1 MSLKRK
7 NFTPHAAREGFRA
20 LFSGWLTY
28 GLVLPFLFLGQVSA
42 TDTDADG
49 LDDSWELQHFVDLA
63 QDASGD
69 PDGDGY
75 SNLEEQN
82 FGLDPNL
89 AGGLPGYLSHD
100 AWYDIPGITANDLQS
115 SEKFRQSPDLQEL
128 VLGAENSLGADNFG
142 SRYRGTLL
150 APISGSYTFWIS
162 GDNGVELWLSSDESK
177 FNRRRIAWHELSSGV
192 QQWDRFSSQ
201 QSAPISLVAGQK
213 YYLEVFHKENT
224 GDDHVSIA
232 WSYEAD
238 DFINLARNPNAVA
251 TQSSTRADGGPARAI
266 DGNYDGNFAFRSV
279 THTSDEENSWWQVDL
294 GGDFEVQQVVL
305 FNRTGGDAPR
315 RLSNFRV
322 SVLDVAGNEVFGR
335 DYFTLEG
342 HVQEHLVVGLEAPV
356 LGRTVRVS
364 LLGNN
369 LFGDGVLSLAEVEV
383 MSSASGEP
391 NATPLGYL
399 TNWTQEAGVAATQSS
414 TGFGA
419 EASRAID
426 GNRDGSFFNGS
437 VTHTR
442 DEEGSWWEVD
452 LGVERSVM
460 RVGVYNRTGGAQ
472 IRLSNYR
479 ITALDSAG
487 VELAHED
494 FYVEE
499 GFAPCFSKW
508 DLPVGI
514 SARKVRVELLG
525 PNRADDYVLSLAEV
539 EVLGSEIILTDEIQ
553 GQEVIPV
560 GVLESYVLD
569 PSDPD
574 DDYLPSEWEILYG
587 LDPNNAQDTLGGAFG
602 DPDGDLISNWQECQI
617 GSDPLVANSFPGALT
632 EEFWFGVEGQ
642 RLEDLYT
649 NSAFLE
655 GPDIRRFIFQSE
667 GSRWVGSNTGTRI
680 RGFLT
685 APQTGDYF
693 FWLSGDDEVRFWL
706 SSDDDKFN
714 KEQLINP
721 HLYVDYQN
729 YDIEAS
735 QKSRVVSLVEG
746 ETYYVEMQ
754 WKEANGGGDSP
765 VSLAWQAPGGQREL
779 IPSEYFSS
787 YNGHPNDVDDDGLP
801 DDWEVANGL
810 DSSDNGF
817 VNPANG
823 FAGDL
828 DGDGLTNFEEFAAN
842 TRADLSDSDG
852 DGIDDYQEVNVL
864 KTNALVGDVAPFQL
878 ESTLNGSSFVAQ
890 HGEWRI
896 DENRAA
902 SNSVR
907 GWVDYEIN
915 LSSDGIYLLE
925 ADVSSG
931 LSGSLSDEYRFI
943 FSIDGIEHE
952 KVDIT
957 MAADESGTASTL
969 TPWLEAGTH
978 TIRIFNDNALT
989 FRRIFIDSLRV
1000 LSSQGSDLSGN
1011 GVPDWVD
1018 FQVGERNEIET
1029 NHVTSKVSPVQIKG
1043 RTEYFDLLALSG
1055 GLEASQFG
1063 DSGWS
1068 VDLPLTESGSTTL
1081 TAVFENGASAES
1093 LPVTWEVTN
1102 LLEQTSLMLRQ
1113 GDSLKLTAFTGTTA
1127 NGSDK
1132 VWLTIDGVTHYFKG
1146 NQPMVYQF
1154 DTVGNQIIDIVHR
1167 RGNGN
1172 KASET
1177 NHQVTVN
1184 VVAPISITSPVMMP
1198 THVREW
1204 TVPALPAGAVLE
1216 FDEQMEVREAIPQA
1230 DGSTRYVM
1238 VTNSR
1243 EDLVAQ
1249 VRMPDGTILQSIP
1262 IRNLRVW
1269 DAENTSVI
1277 FVQNF
1282 GDGSYQVDM
1291 PVVISSIYED
1301 VVVNYNIFIAGV
1313 MFDTGGIDKDYLST
1327 DFDDFG
1333 QGLVTFIKMG
1343 TSGSACHRTSVFQ
1356 DGVRIG
1362 HFF

>member
-1 MSLKRK
+1 MYKRQ
-7 NFTPHAAREGFRA
+7 
-20 LFSGWLTY
+20 L
-28 GLVLPFLFLGQVSA
+28 LGQ
-42 TDTDADG
+42 
-49 LDDSWELQHFVDLA
+49 
-63 QDASGD
+63 
-69 PDGDGY
+69 
-75 SNLEEQN
+75 
-82 FGLDPNL
+82 
-89 AGGLPGYLSHD
+89 
-100 AWYDIPGITANDLQS
+100 
-115 SEKFRQSPDLQEL
+115 
-128 VLGAENSLGADNFG
+128 
-142 SRYRGTLL
+142 
-150 APISGSYTFWIS
+150 
-162 GDNGVELWLSSDESK
+162 
-177 FNRRRIAWHELSSGV
+177 
-192 QQWDRFSSQ
+192 
-201 QSAPISLVAGQK
+201 
-213 YYLEVFHKENT
+213 
-224 GDDHVSIA
+224 
-232 WSYEAD
+232 
-238 DFINLARNPNAVA
+238 
-251 TQSSTRADGGPARAI
+251 
-266 DGNYDGNFAFRSV
+266 
-279 THTSDEENSWWQVDL
+279 
-294 GGDFEVQQVVL
+294 
-305 FNRTGGDAPR
+305 
-315 RLSNFRV
+315 
-322 SVLDVAGNEVFGR
+322 
-335 DYFTLEG
+335 
-342 HVQEHLVVGLEAPV
+342 
-356 LGRTVRVS
+356 
-364 LLGNN
+364 N

-391 NATPLGYL
+391 SATPLGYL
-399 TNWTQEAGVAATQSS
+399 TNWTQEDGVIATQSS
-414 TGFGA
+414 TRSGGV
-419 EASRAID
+419 ASRAID
-426 GNRDGSFFNGS
+426 GNRDGIFSNDS

-442 DEEGSWWEVD
+442 DSEGSWWEVD
-452 LGVERSVM
+452 LGVDRSVM

-479 ITALDSAG
+479 ITALDSEG
-487 VELAHED
+487 NDLAHED
-494 FYVEE
+494 FFVEE

-514 SARKVRVELLG
+514 SARRVRIELLG
-525 PNRADDYVLSLAEV
+525 PNRADDHVLSLAEV
-539 EVLGSEIILTDEIQ
+539 EVLGSEIVLTSEIQ
-553 GQEVIPV
+553 GQEIIPV

-574 DDYLPSEWEILYG
+574 DDYLPSDWEILYG

-649 NSAFLE
+649 NPAFLE

-685 APQTGDYF
+685 APQTGDYS
-693 FWLSGDDEVRFWL
+693 FWLSGDDEVSFWL

-721 HLYVDYQN
+721 HLYVSYQE

-735 QKSRVVSLVEG
+735 QKSRIVSLVEG
-746 ETYYVEMQ
+746 ETYYIEMQ
-754 WKEANGGGDSP
+754 WKEARGGGDSP
-765 VSLAWQAPGGQREL
+765 VSLVWQEPGGQREL

-810 DSSDNGF
+810 SSSDNGF

-828 DGDGLTNFEEFAAN
+828 DGDGLTNFEEFEAN

-878 ESTLNGSSFVAQ
+878 ESTLNGSSFVA
-890 HGEWRI
+890 HNGEWRI
-896 DENRAA
+896 NGSQAA

-907 GWVDYEIN
+907 GWVEYEIN
-915 LSSDGIYLLE
+915 IPSDGVYLLE
-925 ADVSSG
+925 ADVSPR

-957 MAADESGTASTL
+957 MAADDSGTASTL
-969 TPWLEAGTH
+969 TPWLGAGTH
-978 TIRIFNDNALT
+978 TVRVFNDNALT
-989 FRRIFIDSLRV
+989 SRRIFIDSLRV
-1000 LSSQGSDLSGN
+1000 LSAQGSDASGN
-1011 GVPDWVD
+1011 GTPDWVD
-1018 FQVGERNEIET
+1018 YQLSERNGIET
-1029 NHVTSKVSPVQIKG
+1029 VHVTSKVSPARIEG
-1043 RTEYFDLLALSG
+1043 RTGDFKLMALSG
-1055 GLEASQFG
+1055 GLQAQALG
-1063 DSGWS
+1063 NNGWS
-1068 VDLPLTESGSTTL
+1068 VDLPLTESGLSTL
-1081 TAVFENGASAES
+1081 TAAFENNGFLES
-1093 LPVTWEVTN
+1093 LPVQWDVTN
-1102 LLEQTSLMLRQ
+1102 LLAETNLVLRQ
-1113 GDSLKLTAFTGTTA
+1113 DDSLRLTAFTGTKA

-1146 NQPMVYQF
+1146 NQPMAWQF
-1154 DTVGNQIIDIVHR
+1154 TTSGTHVLDVVHR

-1172 KASET
+1172 KASQT
-1177 NHQVTVN
+1177 NHQVTVE
-1184 VVAPISITSPVMMP
+1184 VVAPTTISSPVVMP

-1216 FDEQMEVREAIPQA
+1216 FDEQIEVREAIPQT
-1230 DGSTRYVM
+1230 DGSTRYFI
-1238 VTNSR
+1238 VTDSKN
-1243 EDLVAQ
+1243 DLVAQ
-1249 VRMPDGTILQSIP
+1249 VRLPDGAILQSIP
-1262 IRNLRVW
+1262 IRNIRVW
-1269 DAENTSVI
+1269 DAENTSVV
-1277 FVQNF
+1277 FTQDF

-1291 PVVISSIYED
+1291 PVVISSVYED

-1333 QGLVTFIKMG
+1333 QALVTFIKLG